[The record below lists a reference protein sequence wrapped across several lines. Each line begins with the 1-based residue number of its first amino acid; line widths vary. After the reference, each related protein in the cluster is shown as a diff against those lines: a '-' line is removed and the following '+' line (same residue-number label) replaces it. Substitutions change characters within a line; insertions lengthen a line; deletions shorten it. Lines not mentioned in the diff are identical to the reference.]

1 MNNNQYK
8 SDKIAASMSLICVL
22 HCLFVPSFFIAVSS
36 TSALTIDNEVIHYML
51 LVVTL
56 PVSFYALQLGLKNHK
71 KKSVF
76 TLGIT
81 GLMLFVLAVLFG
93 EAYVGETG
101 EQVVTVIASLLV
113 IYAHYQN
120 YQICRKLECSSC
132 HSSVVEKDSKL
143 PETN

>member
-1 MNNNQYK
+1 MYNNQYK

-36 TSALTIDNEVIHYML
+36 TSALTIDNEIVHYL
-51 LVVTL
+51 LLFVTL
-56 PVSFYALQLGLKNHK
+56 PVSLYALQLGLKNHK
-71 KKSVF
+71 KNGVF
-76 TLGIT
+76 AIGIS
-81 GLMLFVLAVLFG
+81 GLVLFVLAVIFG
-93 EAYVGETG
+93 EAYVGEIG

-132 HSSVVEKDSKL
+132 HSSVAEK
-143 PETN
+143 

>member
-1 MNNNQYK
+1 MYNNQYK

-36 TSALTIDNEVIHYML
+36 TSALTIDNEIIHYL
-51 LVVTL
+51 LLIVTL
-56 PVSFYALQLGLKNHK
+56 PVSLYALHLGLKNHK
-71 KKSVF
+71 KKGVF
-76 TLGIT
+76 ALGIA
-81 GLMLFVLAVLFG
+81 GLMLFVLAVIFG
-93 EAYVGETG
+93 EAYAGETG

-132 HSSVVEKDSKL
+132 HSSVTEK
-143 PETN
+143 